1 MTNDQKLK
9 QARLKLK
16 KIPLKRMYNKQESP
30 KLNKF
35 DNKQYVLVNKQ
46 GEKVQNLK
54 RIWCYIL
61 LQNPDSFQ

>member
-46 GEKVQNLK
+46 EKK
-54 RIWCYIL
+54 SKI
-61 LQNPDSFQ
+61 